1 MKHLTAIL
9 LGMILVPA
17 AAAARQPGGAPP
29 AQAPAA
35 AASPNT
41 WRVDSSHSSAG
52 FSVRHMMVSTV
63 RGSLGPISG
72 TVEYDGKTV
81 TSVKADVT
89 IDVTKINTGNERR
102 DNDLRAADFFD
113 VARHPTITFKSK
125 RVQPGGEGRFRLVGD
140 LTMRGV
146 TKEVT
151 LDVDGPSPAVKD
163 QRGGLKTGA
172 TATTKLNRRDF
183 GLNYNNLI
191 EAGPVVG
198 DEVTVTIDLELN
210 KAAG

>member
-9 LGMILVPA
+9 LALILVPA
-17 AAAARQPGGAPP
+17 AAAAQQPGGAPP

-35 AASPNT
+35 AASPHT

-52 FSVRHMMVSTV
+52 FSVRHMMVATV
-63 RGSLGPISG
+63 RGTLGPISG
-72 TVEYDGKTV
+72 AVEYDGKDV
-81 TSVKADVT
+81 TSIRADVT

-125 RVQPGGEGRFRLVGD
+125 RVQPGGEGRFSLVGD

-163 QRGGLKTGA
+163 PKGGLKIGA

-198 DEVTVTIDLELN
+198 DELTVTIDLELN

>member
-1 MKHLTAIL
+1 MKYLSTIL
-9 LGMILVPA
+9 FVVSLAPGAVMAQPPGAAGPA
-17 AAAARQPGGAPP
+17 PAPP
-29 AQAPAA
+29 AT
-35 AASPNT
+35 ASTNT

-81 TSVKADVT
+81 TSVKADIT

-102 DNDLRAADFFD
+102 DNDLRNADFFD
-113 VARHPTITFKSK
+113 VARYPTIIFKSK
-125 RVQPGGEGRFRLVGD
+125 RVQPGGEGRFGLVGD
-140 LTMRGV
+140 LTMHGV

-151 LDVDGPSPAVKD
+151 LEVEGPSPTVKD
-163 QRGGLKTGA
+163 QRGGLKIGA
-172 TATTKLNRRDF
+172 TATTKLNRREF

-191 EAGPVVG
+191 EAGPVVA
-198 DEVTVTIDLELN
+198 DEVTVTIDIELN
-210 KAAG
+210 K

>member
-9 LGMILVPA
+9 LALILVPA
-17 AAAARQPGGAPP
+17 AAAAQQPGGAPP

-52 FSVRHMMVSTV
+52 FSVRHMMVATV
-63 RGSLGPISG
+63 RGTLGPISG
-72 TVEYDGKTV
+72 AVEYDGKDV
-81 TSVKADVT
+81 SSIRADVT

-125 RVQPGGEGRFRLVGD
+125 RVQPGGEGRFSLVGD

-163 QRGGLKTGA
+163 PKGGLKIGA